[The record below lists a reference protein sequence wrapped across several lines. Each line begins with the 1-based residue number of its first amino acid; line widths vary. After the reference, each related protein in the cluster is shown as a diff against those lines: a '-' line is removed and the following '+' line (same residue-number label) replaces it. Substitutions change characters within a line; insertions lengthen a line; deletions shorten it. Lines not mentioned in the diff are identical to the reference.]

1 MQARS
6 PSAKPS
12 APAAPS
18 LSSTAGQALW
28 PAPSTLNPEAAQLLH
43 DARNA
48 AFAEASQGRL
58 VRGMGVLAEALGQEP
73 MSHDLLSDMAAL
85 LLVSGELE
93 AAAAYANRALHLL
106 PTHGASLYTLA
117 FAQSGQGQLLAAR
130 NTLRVLMQPPAL
142 DSLLADGADLL
153 SLVRIESA
161 RLEALDLSA

>member
-6 PSAKPS
+6 PSAKLTAS
-12 APAAPS
+12 AAPS
-18 LSSTAGQALW
+18 SASTTEQALW
-28 PAPSTLNPEAAQLLH
+28 PAPSTLSPEAALLLH
-43 DARNA
+43 EARNT

-58 VRGMGVLAEALGQEP
+58 VRGMNVLAEALGHEP

-85 LLVSGELE
+85 LLASGELE

-117 FAQSGQGQLLAAR
+117 FAQSGQGELLAAR
-130 NTLRVLMQPPAL
+130 NTLRTLMQPPAL

-153 SLVRIESA
+153 SLVRLEA
-161 RLEALDLSA
+161 GRLEGLKLD